1 MCKSVLLLQYLES
14 INQFVRENLRQ
25 LEHAPGI
32 QMQDVPRDLI
42 DLDNLDRDD
51 EADVDVRESAE
62 ELERRCVFQSQMFFS
77 DCTEVRPYFD
87 TSYDRVVPRNEYYDG
102 DHDNDKPDSLLD
114 VV

>member
-62 ELERRCVFQSQMFFS
+62 ELERRWFVCPRCSSQI
-77 DCTEVRPYFD
+77 VL
-87 TSYDRVVPRNEYYDG
+87 
-102 DHDNDKPDSLLD
+102 K
-114 VV
+114 

>member
-62 ELERRCVFQSQMFFS
+62 ELERRCVCLSQILENTFGLRRVAGSNQMRIIG
-77 DCTEVRPYFD
+77 VR
-87 TSYDRVVPRNEYYDG
+87 
-102 DHDNDKPDSLLD
+102 
-114 VV
+114 